1 MGTTNRCAPCQCV
14 EKGEEKPDTKKMW
27 GQGAAAQ
34 GRQAETQEGK
44 SHGAGAG
51 NLGTDKLVL

>member
-1 MGTTNRCAPCQCV
+1 M
-14 EKGEEKPDTKKMW
+14 GEEKPDTKKMW